1 MNLVFGGN
9 VVFSAFGA
17 YCEDFINDL
26 FSQKILIKNIRN
38 ENNIFYAE
46 TSAKYYPRIARLSR
60 KYGVRTSVVRRKG
73 LYFRIAPLK
82 KRPGLTAGIL
92 ASAVMVLVLR
102 LFVWNIEI
110 HGNSKLTDEQILAML
125 EPYGFTAGVYA
136 NDTDALTAER
146 KILMSTDEINWI
158 NIEVNGSRADVYL
171 NENTDI
177 NETNDIK
184 TPCNIVASRTGVI
197 TDTDVTAGQLLYEKG
212 SGVSEGSVIVSGT
225 VSSGDTLILVHSSA
239 KIIADF
245 TDNVEFEADYSTVE
259 KVPSSDSFTHR
270 QLMLLGIVIPLDGN
284 NKDTA
289 DTVCAESVQEMEM
302 FGFPLP
308 IKLKTERYNRYT
320 NVCVT
325 RKTEDLERILEG
337 RLELYICNFCK
348 DYEVLGIE
356 KEYEE
361 TDSGLK
367 IKARIDLRGD
377 IGIEKTI
384 YQH

>member
-17 YCEDFINDL
+17 YCEEYINDL
-26 FSQKILIKNIRN
+26 FSRKILIKNIRN

-46 TSAKYYPRIARLSR
+46 TAAKYYPQIARLSR
-60 KYGVRTSVVRRKG
+60 KYGVRTSVIRRKG

-110 HGNSKLTDEQILAML
+110 HGNSRLSDEQILAML

-212 SGVSEGSVIVSGT
+212 SGVSEG
-225 VSSGDTLILVHSSA
+225 
-239 KIIADF
+239 

-270 QLMLLGIVIPLDGN
+270 QIMLLGIVIPLDGN